1 MQHKRK
7 GSEMLIK
14 FQSENMKKK
23 DHLQDLGIDRRII
36 LKGTV
41 KKKNGWQ
48 GGGLDSF
55 HSEQG
60 PVAGSCKQYTGPT
73 SPIKCDKFLDYQN
86 NF

>member
-7 GSEMLIK
+7 RSEMRIK

-41 KKKNGWQ
+41 KKKW
-48 GGGLDSF
+48 
-55 HSEQG
+55 
-60 PVAGSCKQYTGPT
+60 VAGGWTRLISLRTGT
-73 SPIKCDKFLDYQN
+73 SGRLL
-86 NF
+86 